1 MTSPTSLAPKP
12 FVFVLMP
19 FDKSFKDIYKFGIRG
34 AADDVGA
41 YAERLD
47 DQLFVEGMLDRIFN
61 QISKADVI
69 VADMTGRNPNVFYE
83 VGYAH
88 ALGKLVVLLT
98 QDVNDIPFDFK
109 HRQHIV
115 YGGEIDLLRSELAV
129 KLQWAISE
137 AKKGRAGSRVERFSL
152 RLMETELHEGEDLAE
167 APTIKGQATSRDFIL
182 PLHIRNDGFETISA
196 ISHVY
201 LFAEPKAA
209 IVPVERTPPGITYD
223 VGRIFRSSGLMTVDS
238 GPKPLEPIKASSVD
252 SRDGLSSQYRLKL
265 GFPSLPPGA
274 VEVASLHMMFREG
287 LVSGDGTYRLRLHT
301 ASQYYDFLFKLA
313 LTFGSPTGASNS
325 VEGEATAASS
335 KTETQPRER
344 KPASKSRA
352 AS

>member
-1 MTSPTSLAPKP
+1 MTNPISLAPKP

-34 AADDVGA
+34 AAEDIGA

-47 DQLFVEGMLDRIFN
+47 DQIFVEGMLDRIFN

-115 YGGEIDLLRSELAV
+115 YGGQIDLLRSELAV

-137 AKKGRAGSRVERFSL
+137 ANKGRVGSQVERFSL
-152 RLMETELHEGEDLAE
+152 RLLEAELQEGEDLAK
-167 APTIKGQATSRDFIL
+167 APTIKGRATSRDFDV

-209 IVPVERTPPGITYD
+209 IVPIERKPSGITYD
-223 VGRIFRSSGLMTVDS
+223 FGNIFRPSGIGAVDS
-238 GPKPLEPIKASSVD
+238 GPTPLEPIRASSVD

-274 VEVASLHMMFREG
+274 VEVASI
-287 LVSGDGTYRLRLHT
+287 VVND
-301 ASQYYDFLFKLA
+301 
-313 LTFGSPTGASNS
+313 PASN
-325 VEGEATAASS
+325 VGF
-335 KTETQPRER
+335 RIV
-344 KPASKSRA
+344 
-352 AS
+352 